1 MGRKRKSNKDLPQR
15 VYKKHGAYYLVT
27 SENKW
32 IKLGNTKSE
41 MYKALAE
48 LDVRPTGAFTVE
60 SLWSDFCQDRL
71 PDLAHSTQRGYKKAA
86 KMFLKTFG
94 HMLPGEIKSSDIAK
108 YLLVRGRKA
117 KTCANAEIQILSVMY
132 TYAVSLGHVEF
143 NPCMRV
149 KRHKIG
155 PRERYVEDW
164 EFDEFKSVCDEFMGA
179 YLELKYLTGLRQ
191 TDMLLLT
198 MANIKDEGLYVRPNK
213 TQNSTGE
220 TRIFVWTPDLRAAVE
235 RIENLPRPKFSLHFF
250 VKKNGTPLIDE
261 EFNIAGFGYRWG
273 KIMDKALK
281 ETKLSTRFQEKDIRA
296 KTATDAD
303 DDGQD
308 ATSILG
314 HEDSRTTR
322 IYLRGKKI
330 KRVKPLERKVSN
342 TGGSGESSN

>member
-1 MGRKRKSNKDLPQR
+1 
-15 VYKKHGAYYLVT
+15 
-27 SENKW
+27 
-32 IKLGNTKSE
+32 
-41 MYKALAE
+41 MYKTLAD
-48 LDVRPTGAFTVE
+48 LDIRPSGSFTVK
-60 SLWSDFCQDRL
+60 SLWNDFCQDHL
-71 PDLAHSTQRGYKKAA
+71 PSLSFPTQRGYQKAA

-94 HMLPGEIKSSDIAK
+94 HMLPSEVKPSDIAR

-117 KTCANAEIQILSVMY
+117 KTCANAEIRVLSVMY
-132 TYAVSLGHVEF
+132 TYAMSLGHVEL

-164 EFDEFKSVCDEFMGA
+164 EFEEFRSVCDEFMDA

-198 MANIKDEGLYVRPNK
+198 MANKKDEGLYVRPNK
-213 TQNSTGE
+213 TLNSTGE

-235 RIENLPRPKFSLHFF
+235 RVGKLPRPKFALHFF
-250 VKKNGTPLIDE
+250 VKKNGIPFINE
-261 EFNIAGFGYRWG
+261 EFEISGFGYRWR
-273 KIMDKALK
+273 KIMAKALK

-296 KTATDAD
+296 KTATDADADADAD

-330 KRVKPLERKVSN
+330 KRVKPLERKVSK
-342 TGGSGESSN
+342 TEDSGESSN